1 MTTKIIIASSHMG
14 LNKQIEEMIIEG
26 WEPIGSHSVVV
37 IHSQMRYS
45 GTQHMDTLHET
56 EYSITMQK
64 KTQI

>member
-1 MTTKIIIASSHMG
+1 MTTKIIVASSHIG
-14 LNKQIEEMIIEG
+14 LNKQIEEMIAEG

-45 GTQHMDTLHET
+45 GTQHMDTLHEA

-64 KTQI
+64 NT

>member
-37 IHSQMRYS
+37 IHSQLRYS

>member
-1 MTTKIIIASSHMG
+1 MTTKIIIASSHIG

-64 KTQI
+64 KN

>member
-1 MTTKIIIASSHMG
+1 MTTKIIIASSHIG